1 MCRTL
6 QVTQAEEAE
15 PRIQLEREQG
25 RSPGELIKCQV
36 NTDRVCGVKED
47 CVSDCRAAGDQG

>member
-47 CVSDCRAAGDQG
+47 LQICKKIL